1 MSRLPQNLAALAAGG
16 KRALADALA
25 AIETMAG
32 SPRLA
37 ALLDEAHGA
46 PRAMT
51 IGLTGPPG
59 VGKST
64 LTDALVRAWRA
75 KRLTVGVVAVDPSSL
90 RTGGALLGDRARINV
105 EPGDRGVFIRSMAAR
120 DRLGGVSD
128 QTVAAV
134 AMMRALFD
142 RVLIETVGVGQ
153 SEADV
158 ANIADTVLLCI
169 QPGSGDS
176 LQFMKAGVM
185 ELPDVVVVTKGDMG
199 PPARRAKADVEGALS
214 LYERRDGGWATP
226 VALVSALERS
236 GLEEIEAALGAHAAH
251 LAQDGRLAWRRAR
264 QSEACVDQAIRAR
277 FGAAGLEAAQGL
289 RALLAGRGPFAREQA
304 ISADLARR
312 LARE

>member
-1 MSRLPQNLAALAAGG
+1 MRSLPENVATLAAGG

-25 AIETMAG
+25 GIETMAG
-32 SPRLA
+32 SARLA
-37 ALLDEAHGA
+37 ALLDEAHGE
-46 PRAMT
+46 PRATT

-64 LTDALVRAWRA
+64 LTDALVRAWRGA
-75 KRLTVGVVAVDPSSL
+75 GLSVGVIAIDPSSL
-90 RTGGALLGDRARINV
+90 RTGGALLGDRARIHV

-120 DRLGGVSD
+120 DRLGGISD
-128 QTVAAV
+128 QTVAAT
-134 AMMRALFD
+134 ALMRALFD

-158 ANIADTVLLCI
+158 ATIADTVLLCI

-199 PPARRAKADVEGALS
+199 AAARRAKADVEGALS

-236 GLEEIEAALGAHAAH
+236 GLGEVEAALAAH
-251 LAQDGRLAWRRAR
+251 EAHLRGGGRLAARRAR
-264 QSEACVDQAIRAR
+264 QTEACVDQAIRAR
-277 FGAAGLEAAQGL
+277 FGAAGLETARGL
-289 RALLAGRGPFAREQA
+289 GAVLAGRGPFAREQA
-304 ISADLARR
+304 IAAELARR